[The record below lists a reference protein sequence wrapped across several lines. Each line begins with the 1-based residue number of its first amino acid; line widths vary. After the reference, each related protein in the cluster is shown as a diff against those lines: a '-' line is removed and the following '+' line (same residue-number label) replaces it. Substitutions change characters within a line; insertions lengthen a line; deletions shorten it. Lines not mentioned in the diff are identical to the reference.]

1 MQKQSL
7 DKLQTRKM
15 KGLKAQKRKARP
27 EEGQSSAK
35 RSKDDDT
42 SGWTIEIGKQCLEF
56 VDNRYL
62 SVARSI
68 AIVNFKIKI
77 RLIEAG
83 ENYCAYVFITC
94 MI

>member
-15 KGLKAQKRKARP
+15 KGLKAQKRKART

-42 SGWTIEIGKQCLEF
+42 S
-56 VDNRYL
+56 
-62 SVARSI
+62 
-68 AIVNFKIKI
+68 
-77 RLIEAG
+77 
-83 ENYCAYVFITC
+83 
-94 MI
+94 